1 LLTKLDGDARGGA
14 ALSIKSVVGKP
25 IKLVGVGEKLD
36 ALEIFHP
43 DRMAGRILDLGDIL
57 TLVEKAEQAFDRKQA
72 EKLQKKLKEKDFTL
86 EDFRD
91 MIQQLKKLGSM
102 QEVLSL
108 LPGMKSQMKMLKNLN
123 LADRELKRAEAI
135 INSMT
140 RQERANF
147 RIINASRRLRIARGS
162 GTTVQQVNRVLKS
175 YIQMRKMM
183 KKFKPKDL
191 ERMLGVRF

>member
-1 LLTKLDGDARGGA
+1 
-14 ALSIKSVVGKP
+14 
-25 IKLVGVGEKLD
+25 
-36 ALEIFHP
+36 
-43 DRMAGRILDLGDIL
+43 MAGRILDLGDIL